1 LESNAGNKKKGL
13 SAASLSQIQILSAL
27 SQSGVAQSG
36 VAQSG
41 LAQSG
46 LASLPQAGAQAS
58 EPRRLQINEIA
69 ELSGLRDEKETQRFL
84 FILEG
89 QKLVSPFPVGDFTS
103 KVWQITTQGIQ
114 TLKHISNSTRA

>member
-36 VAQSG
+36 LAQSG
-41 LAQSG
+41 LAQ
-46 LASLPQAGAQAS
+46 ASLPQAGAQAS